1 MLLYLY
7 GIKYK
12 KCIHTLGRNYLT
24 ASGASTLRKTIV
36 LEVSNLVKIYKG
48 KGVEVNALNDV
59 SFNLYSGEFV
69 AIMGTSGSGKSTLLN
84 VLGALDEPT
93 SGKIRLNGEDV
104 EDFFT
109 EPKATDYRRENIGF
123 IFQAYNLLKDL
134 TVEENISLPL
144 LLKGD
149 SKQSI
154 DAKTDSMVERMG
166 LTKWK
171 THRPVQLSG
180 GQQQR
185 TAIGRALISEPPIL
199 LADELTGNLDANTS
213 EEILNVLTCMKNE
226 LNQSILVVTHDP
238 KVATYADRVLFFHDG
253 NIVGE
258 YEHSGEQDLEK
269 IMEISQNILKGSTV

>member
-1 MLLYLY
+1 M
-7 GIKYK
+7 
-12 KCIHTLGRNYLT
+12 
-24 ASGASTLRKTIV
+24 RKVI
-36 LEVSNLVKIYKG
+36 LEVDNLVKTYKG
-48 KGVEVNALNDV
+48 KEVEIEALKGI
-59 SFNLYSGEFV
+59 SFNLYAGEFV

-93 SGKIRLNGEDV
+93 SGHIRLNGV
-104 EDFFT
+104 NSEDFFV

-144 LLKGD
+144 LLKNE
-149 SKQSI
+149 SKETI
-154 DAKTDSMVERMG
+154 DRKTANMIERMG

-171 THRPVQLSG
+171 KHRPVQLSG

-185 TAIGRALISEPPIL
+185 IAIGRALIGDPPIL

-213 EEILNVLTCMKNE
+213 SEILDVLTSMKKE
-226 LNQSILVVTHDP
+226 LNQSILVVTHDS

-253 NIVGE
+253 KITNE
-258 YEHSGEQDLEK
+258 YECSGDKDLEK
-269 IMEISQNILKGSTV
+269 IMKISQDILKGANE